1 MREGVRENVR
11 ERNMERG
18 IESDGVLED
27 REGW

>member
-1 MREGVRENVR
+1 MTEGVRENVR

>member
-27 REGW
+27 REDW